1 MGGCP
6 EFRNDSVTAIDTA
19 TRAILLSDAESVE
32 AFDTART
39 GILSAALELF
49 FDQFRTDEVS

>member
-19 TRAILLSDAESVE
+19 TRAILLSAAESDE
-32 AFDTART
+32 ALGTART